1 MQRFINISKF
11 SYPLIQSLLLNYLL
25 LNAWLIQNKNIRIS
39 NYSDWVYS
47 DPPLWVFFVLIN
59 LVILSLFLFGRINLN
74 NNISYF
80 LLAIFVFQIF
90 NINKI
95 PANYFWETVPDSI
108 SYRYLGETLFSC
120 GKLALSCESNPFLQ
134 WPIGQPVIS
143 GLLSI
148 YFYDFAKYIYLSI
161 FMLAIYFIGELSRK
175 KFGNFYVY
183 GIIYF
188 SLMQNNY
195 ELSSL
200 IISEIP
206 YMLLSVGMINFLD
219 KNRLNISF
227 LLGFL
232 SLLVRPIGIINIVIF
247 FIYLIVKKKYLIY
260 KFLLLFLICFLLV
273 MSFNLMINESFV
285 FSTTVSTNISGDG
298 IQNSS
303 STLEYAINLF
313 SIESLEEIYK
323 NIQELYGKGSRD
335 CKYENCFIYNPL
347 FNKDGTVP
355 QTLNENSFLGRV
367 LNPIMSNAFKIAS
380 PLGIWV
386 YVPFLFIFC
395 INRKFSIDNLIFLM
409 FLLNIMF
416 SVLTNEY
423 GSRWWLLPNLLSM
436 YLLSALSFKVFN
448 RISRK

>member
-1 MQRFINISKF
+1 MQRFINISKI
-11 SYPLIQSLLLNYLL
+11 SYPLTQSLLLNYLL
-25 LNAWLIQNKNIRIS
+25 LNAWLIKNKNIRIS
-39 NYSDWVYS
+39 DYSDWILN

-59 LVILSLFLFGRINLN
+59 LVILSLFLFGKINLN

-80 LLAIFVFQIF
+80 LLAIFVFQII
-90 NINKI
+90 NINTI

-175 KFGNFYVY
+175 KFGNFYIY

-206 YMLLSVGMINFLD
+206 YMLLSVGMIYFLD
-219 KNRLNISF
+219 KSRFNISF

-232 SLLVRPIGIINIVIF
+232 SLLVRPIGIINLVIF
-247 FIYLIVKKKYLIY
+247 FIYLIAKKKYLIY

-323 NIQELYGKGSRD
+323 NIQELYGMGSRD

-347 FNKDGTVP
+347 FNKDGTIP
-355 QTLNENSFLGRV
+355 QLLNENSFLGRV

-395 INRKFSIDNLIFLM
+395 INRKFSIDNLIYLM